1 MQVVIL
7 FGAIF
12 SHDCGMAS
20 NIHDVARLAGVSP
33 RTVSNVVN
41 NYVHVRP
48 ETRERVQSAIAA
60 LDYRPNISAR
70 RLRQGQTKMIGFA
83 IPEFSQ
89 PYFSELSELFE
100 LAARKRGYTLI
111 ATQTGGRK
119 KREYQMLKEFSS
131 HMVDG
136 LIYSPMAL
144 TKEDLHANPP
154 LVPTVLIGEQ
164 ISSPQYFNIAINN
177 SRAIEELTTNLIA
190 SGRSR
195 IAILGAYHSNQY
207 RSSRLRL
214 EGYHRALDQAG
225 IPRDEQLILY
235 TDQFGRSAGRAGV
248 HSALAAGIE
257 FDAIVCLTDVLA
269 LGAIRALAD
278 LGIPVPTDVAVTGFD
293 DIEDSAFCVPSLTTI
308 TPDKQQIADTAIST
322 LIDLIEKTA
331 GDPTDIEV
339 AYTHQ
344 SRESTAS

>member
-1 MQVVIL
+1 
-7 FGAIF
+7 
-12 SHDCGMAS
+12 MAS

-41 NYVHVRP
+41 NFIHVRP
-48 ETRERVQSAIAA
+48 ETRERVQKAIAA

-70 RLRQGQTKMIGFA
+70 RLRQGLTKMIGFA
-83 IPEFSQ
+83 VPELSQ

-100 LAARKRGYTLI
+100 IAARKRGYTLI
-111 ATQTGGRK
+111 ATQTGGLK
-119 KREYQMLKEFSS
+119 EREYQMLKEFSS

-136 LIYSPMAL
+136 LIYSPMSL

-164 ISSPQYFNIAINN
+164 ISSPNHFNIAIDN
-177 SRAIEELTTNLIA
+177 SRAIEEITTNLINA
-190 SGRSR
+190 GRTK
-195 IAILGAYHSNQY
+195 IAILGAYHSSQY

-235 TDQFGRSAGRAGV
+235 TDQFGRSAGRSGV
-248 HSALAAGIE
+248 HDAVTAGIT
-257 FDAIVCLTDVLA
+257 FDAIVCLNDVLA

-278 LGIPVPTDVAVTGFD
+278 LGISVPSEVAITGFD

-308 TPDKQQIADTAIST
+308 SPDKQEIADTAIST
-322 LIDLIEKTA
+322 LLALIEKTA
-331 GDPTDIEV
+331 GEPADIEV

-344 SRESTAS
+344 VRESTAS